1 MKKIIRISYL
11 TIIMIAFVCLS
22 NISSFGQNLSVLAEY
37 QPAAFTGYPMNG
49 NFQIIL
55 NKSGSEIPANNFRLI
70 ISIPPQVAWT
80 LDPFT
85 VPSGFTV
92 SPSSTA
98 TSLVILQTG
107 NYVGSGIPARREF
120 IIPVKATGSIATG
133 STNNYTVSIQK
144 DGFGY
149 DDTNPSDDDAGARV
163 TVASNPLPVTLAA
176 FNVTREGQTALLSWS
191 TTSEANSDR
200 FDIEHSLN
208 AKNWNLLSSVNSK
221 GESSILEKYSYI
233 DTDPSEGENFYRL
246 KMIDRDGTFAYSRI
260 QSITFDGTLDKSMI
274 YPNPASDYLKLNV
287 SDLRKIKSV
296 KIYDLNGRAVYTA
309 SGNGLTKTIDIKKVS
324 TGLYVVEVV
333 NVNGEINTSKV
344 SIFK

>member
-1 MKKIIRISYL
+1 MKIKLFTLPLIAIIGIMLSSS
-11 TIIMIAFVCLS
+11 IIMAQDVNIVLQSGNYNLDPYPSYSPTGSVTGTYSIKVAKSTHTFTNGQFTINVAFPPGAVYAGGASLPAEFTVTTGAT
-22 NISSFGQNLSVLAEY
+22 NASFVV
-37 QPAAFTGYPMNG
+37 
-49 NFQIIL
+49 
-55 NKSGSEIPANNFRLI
+55 
-70 ISIPPQVAWT
+70 ISITSDWSGTGPTAIRTLVLPIKIVGSSIDQPTGTTLQW

-85 VPSGFTV
+85 PENSSGN
-92 SPSSTA
+92 S
-98 TSLVILQTG
+98 
-107 NYVGSGIPARREF
+107 
-120 IIPVKATGSIATG
+120 TGSPL
-133 STNNYTVSIQK
+133 NVS
-144 DGFGY
+144 
-149 DDTNPSDDDAGARV
+149 AA
-163 TVASNPLPVTLAA
+163 LPVTLNA
-176 FNVTREGQTALLSWS
+176 FSVSREDQTSLLSWS

-221 GESSILEKYSYI
+221 GESSILEKYSYV
-233 DTDPSEGENFYRL
+233 DTDPSKGENFYRL

-287 SDLRKIKSV
+287 SDLRKIKSI

-309 SGNGLTKTIDIKKVS
+309 AGNGLTKTIDIKKVS

-333 NVNGEINTSKV
+333 SLNGEINTSKI